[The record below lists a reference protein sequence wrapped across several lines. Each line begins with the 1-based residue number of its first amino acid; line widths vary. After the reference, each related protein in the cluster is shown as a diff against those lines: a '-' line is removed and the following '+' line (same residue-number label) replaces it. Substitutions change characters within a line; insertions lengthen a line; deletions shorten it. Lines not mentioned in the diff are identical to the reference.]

1 MHGPNRLKSRL
12 CGVEC
17 LGFRISEIQKIFVV
31 NDAGQ
36 CRVKALTAGN
46 GLGSRIQGLWCFGF
60 RTTGLG
66 FRCFWVKFMIRGA

>member
-12 CGVEC
+12 RGVEC

-36 CRVKALTAGN
+36 YRAKALTAGH

-60 RTTGLG
+60 RTKGLG
-66 FRCFWVKFMIRGA
+66 FSVFRGRIHD